1 MAWTQQLNIKGAKGD
16 TGNTGLQ
23 GTPGTP
29 GTAGAK
35 GDRGT
40 TWFTGSGAPSSIPTS
55 LAGDLYL
62 DTGTGDV
69 YLLS

>member
-1 MAWTQQLNIKGAKGD
+1 MAWTQQLNIKGTKGD
-16 TGNTGLQ
+16 TGNAGIQ
-23 GTPGTP
+23 GDPGTA

-40 TWFTGSGAPSSIPTS
+40 TWYTGGGAPSSVPGS

-62 DTGTGDV
+62 DTATGDV